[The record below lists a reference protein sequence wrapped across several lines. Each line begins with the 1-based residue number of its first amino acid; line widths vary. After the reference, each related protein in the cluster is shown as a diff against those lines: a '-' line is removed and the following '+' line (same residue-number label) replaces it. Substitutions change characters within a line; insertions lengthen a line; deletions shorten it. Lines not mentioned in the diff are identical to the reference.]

1 MKSMMRSMI
10 IITLSNIVMIKDKNI
25 QNTRTTKTKKMIN
38 MNVATNKITEKEVL
52 TIFIEIFILIG
63 FNFEAFND

>member
-1 MKSMMRSMI
+1 MMRSMI

-25 QNTRTTKTKKMIN
+25 QNTRIIKTKKMIN

-52 TIFIEIFILIG
+52 TIFI
-63 FNFEAFND
+63 

>member
-25 QNTRTTKTKKMIN
+25 QNTRIIKTKKMIN
-38 MNVATNKITEKEVL
+38 MNVVTNKITEKEVL

-63 FNFEAFND
+63 FNFDAFND